1 MRAVLRCTLQLALIA
16 SALALGGCGG
26 VYYTVNVNS
35 AAARVE
41 QARALGAE
49 TSAPFEYYYAREH
62 LRQAQVEAA
71 EASYSDAAA
80 YAQIAEE
87 YAQRAID
94 SVEVSRRGAAK

>member
-1 MRAVLRCTLQLALIA
+1 MRAVLRWSVQLTL
-16 SALALGGCGG
+16 ALALSGCGG
-26 VYYTVNVNS
+26 VYYAVNVN
-35 AAARVE
+35 AAASRLE
-41 QARALGAE
+41 QARQLGAE

-94 SVEVSRRGAAK
+94 TAEVSRRGAAK